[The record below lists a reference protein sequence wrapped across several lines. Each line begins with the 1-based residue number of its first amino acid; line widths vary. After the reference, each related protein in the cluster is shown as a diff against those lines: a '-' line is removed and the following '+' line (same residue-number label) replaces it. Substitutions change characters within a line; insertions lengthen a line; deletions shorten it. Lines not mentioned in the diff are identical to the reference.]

1 MLTPTQAQWLNHD
14 GKRVYLHGYAYTL
27 KASTH
32 EAIYP
37 YAHTVLVV
45 HAEPVNKQSKYYRAV
60 KADLGDDWSMDVLGS
75 NPETYAEIQRQIGW
89 TLDA

>member
-1 MLTPTQAQWLNHD
+1 MLNTALAQWLTHD

-27 KASTH
+27 KVSTH

-37 YAHTVLVV
+37 YAHTALVV
-45 HAEPVNKQSKYYRAV
+45 HAESVNKQSTYYRAV

-89 TLDA
+89 TLEA